1 MSKLTELLN
10 ARHQDL
16 DFELGMLANNR
27 QLLKEV
33 AEKLDIVAETNTIVS
48 ALQNHLVDKLGVDV
62 EEIAED
68 EEIDVEDVTD
78 AMIYD
83 YLGEAYFAAGTEM
96 KSFLQFDNIVN
107 NMQKLGAT
115 EEELKGLQSFKKRLE
130 KNVYDRYDVT
140 EEDLKEEED
149 E

>member
-48 ALQNHLVDKLGVDV
+48 ALQYHLVEKLGVDI

-68 EEIDVEDVTD
+68 EEVDVEDVTD
-78 AMIYD
+78 VMIYD

-96 KSFLQFDNIVN
+96 KSFY
-107 NMQKLGAT
+107 
-115 EEELKGLQSFKKRLE
+115 
-130 KNVYDRYDVT
+130 KN
-140 EEDLKEEED
+140 LLIL
-149 E
+149 